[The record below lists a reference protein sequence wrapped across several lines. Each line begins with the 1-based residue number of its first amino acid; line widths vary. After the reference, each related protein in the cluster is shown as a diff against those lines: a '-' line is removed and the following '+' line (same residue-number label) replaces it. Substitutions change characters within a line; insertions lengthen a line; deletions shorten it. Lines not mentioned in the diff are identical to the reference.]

1 MNNITIDG
9 RLAAD
14 PELKYVSGKPV
25 ASLRFGHTPRD
36 KRGGEWVDGETVW
49 LSAEVWG
56 QHGEVVAEFISKG
69 DLVLVTGELRQRTYE
84 VNGSTRIATEI
95 KRATV
100 ALVKRKGAGATSS
113 PGTSSDTWPTV
124 PPVTEEPAW

>member
-1 MNNITIDG
+1 MNIITIDG

-14 PELKYVSGKPV
+14 PELKHVTGKPV

-56 QHGEVVAEFISKG
+56 QPAEAVTELVSKG

-84 VNGSTRIATEI
+84 VNGATRIATEI

-100 ALVKRKGAGATSS
+100 ALVKLKGAGATSS
-113 PGTSSDTWPTV
+113 PATSSDGWGNV
-124 PPVTEEPAW
+124 PPATEEPV